1 MKKLGTVLAGLLLA
15 SVMMLGLVACTEAN
29 VAVASISVASKPTK
43 TEYWEGETLDTTGLT
58 VKVKY
63 EEGKKEDETITEG
76 FTVDKTSPLTAKDTK
91 VTVTYQE
98 KTATFNIT
106 VKVDTMT
113 FELQK
118 LPDKL
123 DYSTDKTVDL
133 TGIKA
138 VVISAKDGAKDVA
151 ASELKGTLN
160 DDILTV
166 SYGEY
171 SAAFTVKTGVRQ
183 NMPIGSQEWYGT
195 TNEPNLFGTWDVK
208 DEGKTAPTVDTEKN
222 TVTFTYDTWSRLPVF
237 CVKYP
242 KNNGT
247 IYEPGNNI
255 GAEVNDHVDGQVFG
269 YTLNVNTTGSFRMGF
284 LLANSAVYALTDSNA
299 MGLMLHFDGNKLTL
313 ATNEGGG
320 TSVILA
326 ESTTS
331 FANNKDNR
339 IDFTFERVA
348 NKVTFKIWV
357 NDVRVYF
364 NDVNIAAHSTAELQE
379 GNFTFMAG
387 RYKNEESDKT
397 STGYKNWGNRLGIY
411 ADEGTT
417 VVLSDCKA

>member
-1 MKKLGTVLAGLLLA
+1 MKKLGAVLAGLMLA

-63 EEGKKEDETITEG
+63 EEGKKEDETISEG
-76 FTVDKTSPLTAKDTK
+76 FTVDKTQPLTAKDTK

-98 KTATFNIT
+98 KKATFNIT

-113 FELQK
+113 FALQK
-118 LPDKL
+118 LPTKL

-138 VVISAKDGAKDVA
+138 VVTSAKDGSKDVA

-195 TNEPNLFGTWDVK
+195 TNEPNLLGTWDVK
-208 DEGKTAPTVDTEKN
+208 DEGKTAPTVDTEKS
-222 TVTFTYDTWSRLPVF
+222 TVTFTYDTWSRLPIF

-242 KNNGT
+242 KNDGT

-284 LLANSAVYALTDSNA
+284 LLANSAVYALTDANA

-331 FANNKDNR
+331 FENNKDNR
-339 IDFTFERVA
+339 IDFTFERAA

-364 NDVNIAAHSTAELQE
+364 NDVNISAHSTAELQD

-397 STGYKNWGNRLGIY
+397 NTGYKNWGNRLGIY

>member
-1 MKKLGTVLAGLLLA
+1 
-15 SVMMLGLVACTEAN
+15 
-29 VAVASISVASKPTK
+29 
-43 TEYWEGETLDTTGLT
+43 
-58 VKVKY
+58 
-63 EEGKKEDETITEG
+63 
-76 FTVDKTSPLTAKDTK
+76 
-91 VTVTYQE
+91 
-98 KTATFNIT
+98 
-106 VKVDTMT
+106 
-113 FELQK
+113 
-118 LPDKL
+118 
-123 DYSTDKTVDL
+123 
-133 TGIKA
+133 
-138 VVISAKDGAKDVA
+138 
-151 ASELKGTLN
+151 
-160 DDILTV
+160 
-166 SYGEY
+166 
-171 SAAFTVKTGVRQ
+171 
-183 NMPIGSQEWYGT
+183 
-195 TNEPNLFGTWDVK
+195 
-208 DEGKTAPTVDTEKN
+208 
-222 TVTFTYDTWSRLPVF
+222 
-237 CVKYP
+237 
-242 KNNGT
+242 
-247 IYEPGNNI
+247 
-255 GAEVNDHVDGQVFG
+255 
-269 YTLNVNTTGSFRMGF
+269 
-284 LLANSAVYALTDSNA
+284 